1 MKRSIQVLC
10 AAAAAGALV
19 LAAAPAEAQSSRLPN
34 SNWRQHERS
43 DALKN
48 TGSPQNFAFELRF
61 GGYTPDIDSEFGG
74 KATPYADVFNTNP
87 QFYFGL
93 EFDYLPL
100 RIPYVGALGLGLGW
114 GWTQAST
121 TAKTESGA
129 ESAETTRLTIMPMHA
144 SAVLRLDELMRRTG
158 VPIVPY
164 GKFGFGLGLWKASTT
179 GEVATAE
186 RTNPDG
192 TTTLVEGRGNTAGLH
207 MALGGMLSLNFLDPR
222 AASRLDELT
231 GVNHAYL
238 FGEWMNANLNGFG
251 QAGQLRVGS
260 STWVVGLAI
269 DM

>member
-10 AAAAAGALV
+10 AAFAAGSLV
-19 LAAAPAEAQSSRLPN
+19 LVAAPAAAQSSRLP
-34 SNWRQHERS
+34 SSDWRQTDRV
-43 DALKN
+43 DATKGR
-48 TGSPQNFAFELRF
+48 GSPQNFTFELRF
-61 GGYTPDIDSEFGG
+61 GAYSPDIDSEFGG
-74 KATPYADVFNTNP
+74 GATPYADVFNTNP

-100 RIPYVGALGLGLGW
+100 RIPYVGAFGLGLGW
-114 GWTQAST
+114 GWTHTST

-129 ESAETTRLTIMPMHA
+129 ESAEETSLTIMPMHA

-164 GKFGFGLGLWKASTT
+164 GKFGFGLGLWKSEDGDEIATST
-179 GEVATAE
+179 

-192 TTTLVEGRGNTAGLH
+192 TTQIVEAKGNTTGLH
-207 MALGGMLSLNFLDPR
+207 MALGGMLSLDFIDPR
-222 AASRLDELT
+222 AAARLDDST
-231 GVNHAYL
+231 GVNHAYI

-251 QAGQLRVGS
+251 QSGQLRVGS
-260 STWVVGLAI
+260 STWVLGLAI